1 MESNKVETKG
11 LKIRS
16 AFIVCLVSCFMILT
30 ATDCKAQTFAEWFS
44 QGKTQIKYLTQQI
57 AALNACETSIRQGY
71 NMLKGE
77 WTSIG
82 NFKNGEFGLHQS
94 YYTSLSTVNPQVKSS
109 PDISSITTEQQYII
123 AMLNAVQQV
132 AGLTADEQGYI
143 KTVAQNIFNECAK
156 DLDKL
161 NSVLKNGTLQMS
173 DDERLKQIHSVQ
185 AAMLDKYQFTQSFC
199 NSIRLMAAQR
209 NQESNETQTLNKL
222 YGIN

>member
-1 MESNKVETKG
+1 MESNKQKAKRPKVKAI
-11 LKIRS
+11 LICFVLS
-16 AFIVCLVSCFMILT
+16 ALCLQHSY
-30 ATDCKAQTFAEWFS
+30 AQTFAEWFS

-71 NMLKGE
+71 TMLKGE

-94 YYTSLSTVNPQVKSS
+94 YYTSLSNVNPQVKSS
-109 PDISSITTEQQYII
+109 PDIGSITTEQQNII
-123 AMLNAVQQV
+123 SMLNAIQNV
-132 AGLTADEQGYI
+132 AGLTTDEQSYI
-143 KTVAQNIFNECAK
+143 KTVVQNIINECAK
-156 DLDKL
+156 DLNKL

-173 DDERLKQIHSVQ
+173 DDERLKQIQNVQ

-199 NSIRLMAAQR
+199 NSIRLIAAQR
-209 NQESNETQTLNKL
+209 NQDNNETQTLNKL

>member
-1 MESNKVETKG
+1 MESNKQKSKRPK
-11 LKIRS
+11 LKAILICFVLS
-16 AFIVCLVSCFMILT
+16 ALCLQHSY
-30 ATDCKAQTFAEWFS
+30 AQNFAEWFS

-94 YYTSLSTVNPQVKSS
+94 YYTSLSNVNPQVKSS
-109 PDISSITTEQQYII
+109 PDIGLITMEQQSII
-123 AMLNAVQQV
+123 SMLNAIQNA
-132 AGLTADEQGYI
+132 AGLTTDEQGYI
-143 KTVAQNIFNECAK
+143 QTVVQNIINECSK

-173 DDERLKQIHSVQ
+173 DDERLKQIRNIQ

-199 NSIRLMAAQR
+199 NSVRLMAAQR
-209 NQESNETQTLNKL
+209 NQDSNETQTLNKL

>member
-1 MESNKVETKG
+1 MESNKQKG
-11 LKIRS
+11 KRPKIKAILICFVLS
-16 AFIVCLVSCFMILT
+16 ALCLQHSY
-30 ATDCKAQTFAEWFS
+30 AQTFAEWFS

-77 WTSIG
+77 WISIG

-109 PDISSITTEQQYII
+109 PDINSITTEQQSII
-123 AMLNAVQQV
+123 TMLNAIQQV
-132 AGLTADEQGYI
+132 AGLTTDEQSYI

-173 DDERLKQIHSVQ
+173 DDERLKQIRNVQ

-199 NSIRLMAAQR
+199 NSVRLMSAQR
-209 NQESNETQTLNKL
+209 NQDNNETQTLNKL

>member
-1 MESNKVETKG
+1 MESNKQKG
-11 LKIRS
+11 KRPKLKAILICFVLS
-16 AFIVCLVSCFMILT
+16 ALCLQHSY
-30 ATDCKAQTFAEWFS
+30 AQTFAEWFS

-109 PDISSITTEQQYII
+109 PDINSITTEQQSII
-123 AMLNAVQQV
+123 TMLNAIQQV
-132 AGLTADEQGYI
+132 AGLTTDEQSYI

-173 DDERLKQIHSVQ
+173 DDERLKQIQNVQ
-185 AAMLDKYQFTQSFC
+185 PAMLDKYQFTQSFC

-209 NQESNETQTLNKL
+209 NQDSNETQTLNKL

>member
-1 MESNKVETKG
+1 MELISKPKG
-11 LKIRS
+11 KRRKLKG
-16 AFIVCLVSCFMILT
+16 AFLVSCILIL
-30 ATDCKAQTFAEWFS
+30 ASAESHAQTFAEWFS

-77 WTSIG
+77 WTTIG

-109 PDISSITTEQQYII
+109 PDISSIATEQQNII
-123 AMLNAVQQV
+123 SMLNAVQQV
-132 AGLTADEQGYI
+132 AGLTTDEQGYI
-143 KTVAQNIFNECAK
+143 QTVAQNIINECAK

-173 DDERLKQIHSVQ
+173 DDERLKQIHNVQ

-199 NSIRLMAAQR
+199 NTVRLMATQR
-209 NQESNETQTLNKL
+209 NQDSNETQTLNKL

>member
-1 MESNKVETKG
+1 MESNKQKSNRPK
-11 LKIRS
+11 LKAILICFVLS
-16 AFIVCLVSCFMILT
+16 PLCLQHSY
-30 ATDCKAQTFAEWFS
+30 AQTFAEWFS

-82 NFKNGEFGLHQS
+82 NFKNGEFGLHQN

-109 PDISSITTEQQYII
+109 PDISSIATEQQSII
-123 AMLNAVQQV
+123 SMLNAIQNV
-132 AGLTADEQGYI
+132 AGLTTDEHGYI
-143 KTVAQNIFNECAK
+143 QTVVQNIINECAK

-209 NQESNETQTLNKL
+209 NQDSNETQTLNKL